1 LLFKFWYIFSPVF
14 FRIPAPAL
22 TLLAYAINTQ
32 KSITCTISPTH
43 TTSVVLLNELRW
55 ANNKKKK
62 KRKKV
67 YLNNSNSGGVS
78 FTEVHFKGLHG
89 YCSATYLNARNQLI
103 EVGFIKQNYR
113 GGMCRGDCARYRL
126 LCVDG
131 VRQESQRWRRY
142 PEENW
147 AEDIPKLKKQ
157 MVGVKTQFKK
167 GKSGR
172 KTKATL

>member
-1 LLFKFWYIFSPVF
+1 MD
-14 FRIPAPAL
+14 
-22 TLLAYAINTQ
+22 INDN
-32 KSITCTISPTH
+32 ISPQGGFYYNNELYY
-43 TTSVVLLNELRW
+43 SDAYRSLSKAARDLLHGFHNELRW
-55 ANNKKKK
+55 TYNKRQK

-67 YLNNSNSGGVS
+67 YVNNSNSGGVS
-78 FTEVHFKGLHG
+78 FTEVHFKELHG

-126 LCVDG
+126 LIDG

-147 AEDIPKLKKQ
+147 AKDIPKPKKQ
-157 MVGVKTQFKK
+157 LVGVKTQFKK
-167 GKSGR
+167 GQSGR

>member
-1 LLFKFWYIFSPVF
+1 MD
-14 FRIPAPAL
+14 
-22 TLLAYAINTQ
+22 INDN
-32 KSITCTISPTH
+32 ISPKGGYYYNNELYYSQAYRSLSKAARDLLH
-43 TTSVVLLNELRW
+43 CLLNELRW

-78 FTEVHFKGLHG
+78 FTEVHFKELHG

-147 AEDIPKLKKQ
+147 SDDIPKLKKQ

>member
-1 LLFKFWYIFSPVF
+1 MNYASVKEKKNKPVQY
-14 FRIPAPAL
+14 
-22 TLLAYAINTQ
+22 TNND
-32 KSITCTISPTH
+32 SI
-43 TTSVVLLNELRW
+43 
-55 ANNKKKK
+55 
-62 KRKKV
+62 
-67 YLNNSNSGGVS
+67 S
-78 FTEVHFKGLHG
+78 FTEIQFREFLG
-89 YCSATYLNARNQLI
+89 YCSTTYLNARNQLI